1 MRYSLLEMVQLILS
15 AMDSDEVNSISDT
28 VESNQVAL
36 LLKSVY
42 YDIATDIGLPE
53 HETLFE
59 LNASGDSNKPTLMT
73 VPSNVVTMRNVRYDN
88 KLDTETVSNFVEVKY
103 KPFDEFLLW
112 ISNFKNEDNT
122 VFGEMDVTFNGEAF
136 PFLYRNDMFP
146 QFYTTAD
153 DNQIIFDAYNSAV
166 DTTLAK
172 AKTMC
177 MGNVYP
183 SFSLTDSFEPDLDP
197 SQFSLLVNR
206 AKVRA
211 FNELKQVMNEEAVSE
226 ARRQKVIV
234 QKRKRKTPDLPE
246 HRKVPNY
253 GRK

>member
-1 MRYSLLEMVQLILS
+1 MRYSLLEIVQLILS
-15 AMDSDEVNSISDT
+15 SMDSDEVNSISDT

-36 LLKSVY
+36 LVKSVY

-59 LNASGDSNKPTLMT
+59 LNASGDVSKPCLMT
-73 VPSNVVTMRNVRYDN
+73 VPTNVVTMRNLKYDN
-88 KLDTETVSNFVEVKY
+88 KLDTDTYSTFVDVQY
-103 KPFDEFLLW
+103 KPFDEFLTW
-112 ISNFKNEDNT
+112 INGFKHEDVNNT
-122 VFGEMDVTFNGEAF
+122 GEMNVTFNGEEF

-146 QFYTTAD
+146 QYYTTAD
-153 DNQIIFDAYNSAV
+153 DNQIIFDAYNVAI
-166 DTTLAK
+166 DTTLQK
-172 AKTMC
+172 SKTLC
-177 MGNVYP
+177 LGNVYP
-183 SFSLTDSFEPDLDP
+183 TFTLNDSFTPDLDP

>member
-1 MRYSLLEMVQLILS
+1 MVYTLLEMVQLILS
-15 AMDSDEVNSISDT
+15 SMDSDEVNSISDT

-59 LNASGDSNKPTLMT
+59 LNASGDINKPTLMT
-73 VPSNVVTMRNVRYDN
+73 VPGTVVTMRNLKYDN
-88 KLDTETVSNFVEVKY
+88 KEDSDTYSSYKDVE
-103 KPFDEFLLW
+103 FMAFEDFLRWQEVLR
-112 ISNFKNEDNT
+112 NEATN
-122 VFGEMDVTFNGEAF
+122 VGEMTVTFNGELF
-136 PFLYRNDMFP
+136 PFMYRTDAHP
-146 QFYTTAD
+146 KFYTSAD
-153 DNQIIFDAYNSAV
+153 DKQIIFDSYNSAV
-166 DTTLAK
+166 DTTLVK

-183 SFSLTDSFEPDLDP
+183 EFLMQDDFTPDLDP
-197 SQFSLLVNR
+197 SQFSFFINR
-206 AKVRA
+206 AKTRA
-211 FNELKQVMNEEAVSE
+211 FNELKQQLNQESAAE

-234 QKRKRKTPDLPE
+234 QKRKRT
-246 HRKVPNY
+246 VPNTDEIYRVPRY